1 MAAAALSPSTTSGP
15 PLLLSRSGFL
25 QSSFHSLL
33 PFGLLGAGVSPDT
46 ATSSSSSVSVPLVFL
61 PVAGCLAI
69 PVLVRQ
75 PQPQQQ
81 VKDDDDN
88 DNFYRYYA
96 VADTGSPFL
105 TAPPNARDFTTD
117 ASEIYPTTEE
127 QYGATAGGVQWRRA
141 RVALG
146 DDSRGTTGSSDP
158 SSSSSSLVLGIPPD
172 NVLRDT
178 SGLFFGLM
186 DQDDNRPTVLGQLGY
201 QSLILD
207 YAAKRLTFSRT
218 PLLSS
223 LDDNNNNNNN
233 NNNILDMY
241 DLTPY
246 GPNLHHYSVACTT
259 VTLLTRDGSKFPL
272 RNLQRPVVVVID
284 SGLTGCILTDSWNE
298 EALPV
303 SSMDE
308 IQGLD
313 LQIGGG
319 GGGDSNGRKNGESPN
334 NNTIRL
340 QSNPRYW
347 NLSCFRLP
355 WFSSD
360 AHHPHIIAA
369 GATFLVGSRLTVDA
383 QRRRLRIEQQQ
394 QQNGDG

>member
-1 MAAAALSPSTTSGP
+1 
-15 PLLLSRSGFL
+15 
-25 QSSFHSLL
+25 
-33 PFGLLGAGVSPDT
+33 
-46 ATSSSSSVSVPLVFL
+46 
-61 PVAGCLAI
+61 
-69 PVLVRQ
+69 
-75 PQPQQQ
+75 
-81 VKDDDDN
+81 
-88 DNFYRYYA
+88 
-96 VADTGSPFL
+96 
-105 TAPPNARDFTTD
+105 
-117 ASEIYPTTEE
+117 
-127 QYGATAGGVQWRRA
+127 
-141 RVALG
+141 
-146 DDSRGTTGSSDP
+146 
-158 SSSSSSLVLGIPPD
+158 
-172 NVLRDT
+172 
-178 SGLFFGLM
+178 M

-223 LDDNNNNNNN
+223 LDEDED
-233 NNNILDMY
+233 IAVLDMY

-246 GPNLHHYSVACTT
+246 GPNLHHYSVACSV
-259 VTLLTRDGSKFPL
+259 VTLLARGGSKFPL

-303 SSMDE
+303 SSINE

-313 LQIGGG
+313 LQIGGS
-319 GGGDSNGRKNGESPN
+319 SNERKNGESPS
-334 NNTIRL
+334 NNTIHLR
-340 QSNPRYW
+340 SNPRYW

-360 AHHPHIIAA
+360 DHHPHIIAA

-394 QQNGDG
+394 QQQH